1 MTYSEN
7 LSTEEK
13 GMIILRPFLGTY
25 SDDGRFVIIK
35 NGPHAED
42 MQQSIGDVFVNR
54 NNEFL
59 SVEIKVEEKHTGW
72 LFLEIWSNRNLD
84 FIKDHAKFGSNLGWM
99 FKCRADFLFYYFL
112 DLDILYVVNLFEL
125 KRWAFGYGEEPGN
138 IYKYVEK
145 RQNKTK
151 QLNDSWGRAV
161 NISDIRSG
169 GVTVTTMRPKAVL
182 ESMEIEF

>member
-35 NGPHAED
+35 NGPHAD
-42 MQQSIGDVFVNR
+42 AMQQSIGDVFVNR

-59 SVEIKVEEKHTGW
+59 SVEIKVEKNHTGR
-72 LFLEIWSNRNLD
+72 LFLEMWSSKNLD
-84 FIKDHAKFGSNLGWM
+84 FRKKHAERGSNLGWM
-99 FKCRADFLFYYFL
+99 FKCRADLLFYYFL
-112 DLDILYVVNLFEL
+112 DTDILYIIDLFEL
-125 KRWAFGYGEEPGN
+125 KKWAFGNEKESGN
-138 IYKYVEK
+138 IYRYEEK
-145 RQNKTK
+145 KQNKTE
-151 QLNDSWGRAV
+151 QLNDSWGRLV
-161 NISDIRSG
+161 NISDIKSG